1 MLPVAQR
8 PCKPLVIGIPRGG
21 FSLYSSVIAQLIRVF
36 PPKGDLKHN
45 VLTLFVRGLNDV
57 IASAIRD
64 IFARRGLSDRMI
76 YNKNFQALHGG
87 PAALHQ
93 DRGRVYY
100 RKYIGMVGAGD
111 FMLNIAHPRAVVDVT
126 PVVHS
131 HYDPPAWAGMREY
144 ADLTGTGNLGDR
156 GDGHRQGQRGP
167 GRDRRRRFL

>member
-76 YNKNFQALHGG
+76 YNKNFQADRWRCIRTG
-87 PAALHQ
+87 AAS
-93 DRGRVYY
+93 
-100 RKYIGMVGAGD
+100 ITAS
-111 FMLNIAHPRAVVDVT
+111 I
-126 PVVHS
+126 S
-131 HYDPPAWAGMREY
+131 AWSAREISC
-144 ADLTGTGNLGDR
+144 
-156 GDGHRQGQRGP
+156 
-167 GRDRRRRFL
+167 